1 MFDFWDFV
9 ENDDF
14 ESIRDITGSKV
25 ASIASTG
32 PTDIE
37 CSIVVIEMIQFDVA
51 AFPLKERTE
60 TIKDG
65 SLSVEQVKTD
75 ENPRPI

>member
-1 MFDFWDFV
+1 MNQFNVFDFWDFV

-51 AFPLKERTE
+51 AFPLKER
-60 TIKDG
+60 G
-65 SLSVEQVKTD
+65 SFTV
-75 ENPRPI
+75 